1 MCPTSNDINSMESA
15 REQVHQK
22 NEVVSSNTSTSAS
35 GYSDNYRERVIQIR
49 QQGTKAMF
57 EAKDTL
63 VKGIDEGKADP
74 VFQQVYSMLRSVL
87 LAPYDQ
93 LNFSILS
100 LGNMSDTVRQKY
112 ITVLQVFSA
121 ILLLIYFVDYI
132 LTRNISSI
140 FGIAGCI
147 GAFIFSFF
155 IPRLKFEMG
164 SHMDSYIYEEDL
176 YL

>member
-1 MCPTSNDINSMESA
+1 MCTASNDMNDMGSTK
-15 REQVHQK
+15 EQAHQK
-22 NEVVSSNTSTSAS
+22 NEVASPNTPTSAS

-49 QQGTKAMF
+49 QQGTKAMLD
-57 EAKDTL
+57 AKDTL
-63 VKGIDEGKADP
+63 VRGIDEGKADP
-74 VFQQVYSMLRSVL
+74 IFQQVYSMLKSVL

-100 LGNMSDTVRQKY
+100 LGNMSDTVRRKY
-112 ITVLQVFSA
+112 ITVLQIFSA